1 MVVLEC
7 KAGSVLMALEGAC
20 RKRHVEMQTVR
31 KGEVTW
37 AASWNTHMDLIV
49 HRIAEILVCV

>member
-37 AASWNTHMDLIV
+37 AAGGAEKFGQHLGTHTERFDS
-49 HRIAEILVCV
+49 A

>member
-1 MVVLEC
+1 MLEC

-37 AASWNTHMDLIV
+37 AASWKTHMDLIV